1 MIMIL
6 LHLVQTAI
14 YSGKCSDS
22 DKVVQLRLT
31 QPVYVCNNIV
41 KKSKQMTATAQRRNT
56 LQ

>member
-22 DKVVQLRLT
+22 DKVVQL
-31 QPVYVCNNIV
+31 
-41 KKSKQMTATAQRRNT
+41 KAHTAC
-56 LQ
+56 LCV